1 VMVYNITNPQNAK
14 FVQYINPR
22 DFTVDDDAVEAN
34 LAGPLGPEDVK
45 FIMQDDEMYLLVSN
59 EVSGTLS
66 VYSVTLL

>member
-1 VMVYNITNPQNAK
+1 MVYNITNPQNAE
-14 FVQYINPR
+14 FVKYINPR

-45 FIMQDDEMYLLVSN
+45 FITQDGEMYLLVSN

-66 VYSVTLL
+66 IYSVSLL